1 MIINLFEQ
9 LKNQGLVFC
18 FILLLFIVHTGT
30 AAWGKETKGDRSGKS
45 SKVIQKKSLQTT
57 CAALT
62 EADIR
67 GVLKKLDASDVK
79 IVTWT
84 DSAAKGFCEVVI
96 ESRRKPYILYVDVD
110 RKYVMMGS
118 LIGLDP
124 MVNFT
129 AETIRK
135 IKDKK
140 KIDTSAIPLNEAL
153 IVGEPAA
160 SKKVIVFTD
169 PDCGFCGQLHKTIKQ
184 IALKR
189 KDIAFYIKF
198 FPLDFHKDAYWKAKS
213 IVCSK
218 SMKMLED
225 NFDRKEIKK
234 VECNTGEIDNSKKLA
249 QSLGFGATPTMIM
262 PDGRVR
268 EGALPEDELIETIDG
283 KM

>member
-1 MIINLFEQ
+1 MIMNRFEQ
-9 LKNQGLVFC
+9 PKNQGLVFC
-18 FILLLFIVHTGT
+18 FVLLLFIVQTGT
-30 AAWGKETKGDRSGKS
+30 AAWGKESKSDRGKKS
-45 SKVIQKKSLQTT
+45 SKVIQQKSSQTT
-57 CAALT
+57 CTTFT
-62 EADIR
+62 EEDIR

-79 IVTWT
+79 IVSWS
-84 DSAAKGFCEVVI
+84 DSAAKGFCEIVI
-96 ESRRKPYILYVDVD
+96 ESRRKPYILYVDVNK
-110 RKYVMMGS
+110 KYVMMGS

-135 IKDKK
+135 IKDNKK
-140 KIDTSAIPLNEAL
+140 VDISAIPLNEAL
-153 IVGEPAA
+153 VVGETAA
-160 SKKVIVFTD
+160 SKKVILFTD

-189 KDIAFYIKF
+189 KDISFYIKF

-213 IVCSK
+213 VVCSK

-234 VECNTGEIDNSKKLA
+234 VECNTEEIDNSKKLA
-249 QSLGFGATPTMIM
+249 QSLGFGATPTIIM

-268 EGALPEDELIETIDG
+268 EGALPEDELIQTIDG